1 MAPSLSELAEL
12 FLRVVPQATRL
23 IAADIRRSGLEI
35 EPFYIH
41 LLRILSK
48 GDRNLGELADVFSVS
63 APTMSKTVSTL
74 EGRGWV
80 QRRRSEADGRV
91 VLVSL
96 TPDGADL
103 LARAEDYML
112 ARIEER
118 LSSLDEDDRE
128 RMFSGLET
136 LREGFVNAP
145 SNDDAAVGAG

>member
-1 MAPSLSELAEL
+1 MAPSLSELSEL
-12 FLRVVPQATRL
+12 FLRVVPQATRM

-48 GDRNLGELADVFSVS
+48 GERNLGELADVFSVS

-74 EGRGWV
+74 EGRAWV
-80 QRRRSEADGRV
+80 QRRRSESDGRV

-103 LARAEDYML
+103 LARAEDYER

-118 LSSLDEDDRE
+118 LASLDDAERE
-128 RMFSGLET
+128 TLFAGLET
-136 LREGFVNAP
+136 LRDGFVNAP
-145 SNDDAAVGAG
+145 ADSDAAVGAG

>member
-1 MAPSLSELAEL
+1 MTPSLNDLAEL
-12 FLRVVPQATRL
+12 FLRVVPQATRV
-23 IAADIRRSGLEI
+23 IAADIRKSGLEI

-41 LLRILSK
+41 LLRILSR

-74 EGRGWV
+74 EGRDWV
-80 QRRRSEADGRV
+80 QRRRSESDGRV

-103 LARAEDYML
+103 LAHAEEYML

-118 LSSLDEDDRE
+118 LASLDDDDRQGL
-128 RMFSGLET
+128 FAGLEI
-136 LREGFVNAP
+136 LRDGFVNAP
-145 SNDDAAVGAG
+145 AADDAAVGAG

>member
-1 MAPSLSELAEL
+1 MPPSLSDLAEL
-12 FLRVVPQATRL
+12 FLRVVPQATRM

-74 EGRGWV
+74 EGRAWV
-80 QRRRSEADGRV
+80 QRRRSESDGRV

-103 LARAEDYML
+103 LARAEEYEL

-118 LSSLDEDDRE
+118 LASLDEDDRE
-128 RMFSGLET
+128 RLFTGLET
-136 LREGFVNAP
+136 LRDGFVNAP
-145 SNDDAAVGAG
+145 AADDAAVGAS

>member
-1 MAPSLSELAEL
+1 MAPSLTDLAEL
-12 FLRVVPQATRL
+12 FLRVVPQATRM

-74 EGRGWV
+74 EGRAWV
-80 QRRRSEADGRV
+80 QRRRSESDGRV

-103 LARAEDYML
+103 LARAEEYEL

-118 LSSLDEDDRE
+118 LASLDEDDRE
-128 RMFSGLET
+128 RLFTGLEA
-136 LREGFVNAP
+136 LRDGFVNAP
-145 SNDDAAVGAG
+145 AADAAAVGAS

>member
-1 MAPSLSELAEL
+1 MRSLSDVSEL

-80 QRRRSEADGRV
+80 QRRRSDQDGRV

-103 LARAEDYML
+103 LARAEDYEL
-112 ARIEER
+112 TRIQER
-118 LSSLDEDDRE
+118 LASLDDDDRE
-128 RMFSGLET
+128 RLFAALET
-136 LREGFVNAP
+136 LR
-145 SNDDAAVGAG
+145 DAFLNTPAEDEATVGAR